1 MPFIQA
7 RVKLT
12 NGNGNVVTRDSSVLN
27 VNSNVGALPNDL
39 RSDKLLVIGGALNLT
54 KFYFVTGDKLLVEKT
69 VYTGSNNT
77 PVSTKSAVISVNR
90 TGWLLLSDLA
100 PVGFKESE
108 ISSSNS
114 FSVRYFIEPVEYTGD
129 RYYSTA
135 DSLIRISSVNFCKRL
150 IYAASELAP
159 AGIKDPYA
167 SMYFWGETN
176 PDTGETALVIPATM
190 DDISGLFDNAATIG
204 AYGNVAPM
212 PKIITLGKIKKMA
225 RTFYNAFAYGMFTYS
240 PPVDAVVF
248 GEMDVSEVTDFSY
261 CFGQCFQAN
270 PDVENWDVSSATNM
284 TGMFG
289 IVVDWTTDS
298 WTRNLSKW
306 CVSKITS
313 EPANFAL
320 NHPMSAAQ
328 KPVWGTCPVVVSP
341 VYSAGYYNAISG
353 GTKVTQSGSSQT
365 KYLRFKLDKIPAGT
379 VLTLKAGPHSTP
391 ASRYYTDFTVLK
403 ANGAIDSSNGV
414 TTRMYGDGSPNREI
428 TLTFPNTVINPTEF
442 VIAVNIWNVIYTK
455 DRYGASCTNYVY
467 QGTKAIVAEYI
478 SLTWSTNY

>member
-27 VNSNVGALPNDL
+27 VNGNVGALPNDL

-100 PVGFKESE
+100 PAGFKESE

-114 FSVRYFIEPVEYTGD
+114 FQVRYFIEPVEYTGD

-135 DSLIRISSVNFCKRL
+135 GSLERISSVNFCNRL

-176 PDTGETALVIPATM
+176 PDTGETALVIPATL

-204 AYGNVAPM
+204 AYGNVAPL
-212 PKIITLGKIKKMA
+212 PKIITLGKIKKMV

-240 PPVDAVVF
+240 TPLDAVVF

-270 PDVENWDVSSATNM
+270 PDIENWDVSSATNM
-284 TGMFG
+284 TGMFS
-289 IVVDWTTDS
+289 IVVDWTTDR

-313 EPANFAL
+313 EPANFST

-328 KPVWGTCPVVVSP
+328 KPVWGTCPSANPVVVGHGL
-341 VYSAGYYNAISG
+341 YWDIG
-353 GTKVTQSGSSQT
+353 GTNRIG
-365 KYLRFKLDKIPAGT
+365 DIP
-379 VLTLKAGPHSTP
+379 
-391 ASRYYTDFTVLK
+391 
-403 ANGAIDSSNGV
+403 NGV
-414 TTRMYGDGSPNREI
+414 DRINWANTKKIYIIFDVSNLPANSKITMSSWTSAQNVTGDYEGGVTATDNGPLEI
-428 TLTFPNTVINPTEF
+428 STIDLLT
-442 VIAVNIWNVIYTK
+442 VNIPEAIKTPKTIKLSVIPRLPRSTF
-455 DRYGASCTNYVY
+455 YGTSSSIDIAINGHIIY
-467 QGTKAIVAEYI
+467 KAIIFRVYGER
-478 SLTWSTNY
+478 